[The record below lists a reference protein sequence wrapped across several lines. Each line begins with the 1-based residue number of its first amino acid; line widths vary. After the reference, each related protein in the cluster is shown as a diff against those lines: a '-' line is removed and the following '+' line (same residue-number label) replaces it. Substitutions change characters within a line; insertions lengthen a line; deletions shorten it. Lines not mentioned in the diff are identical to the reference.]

1 VDEERAA
8 QLREEARI
16 LFNLRNEA
24 LERIQAGD
32 ERAETLLVAVDE
44 LIGELELETAD
55 PQHRP

>member
-1 VDEERAA
+1 VARTEPSVSLDG
-8 QLREEARI
+8 LR